1 MIKFSNK
8 KMKIL
13 NKILICSAL
22 IVGVTSCKKSVLTE
36 NPPQILTA
44 DNLYVNYNGF
54 QNGLNGLYSQVRRCR
69 AGLTTSDP
77 SNDLM
82 FEVNF
87 AGVDNSYDNYAST
100 AGNIYNNWG
109 ALNNAS
115 YSGYNSIWA
124 YLYQT
129 INAANTIIGRVPANN
144 NMTDDQKNQI
154 LAESRLIRAW
164 CYRHLVN
171 LWGAVPLVLIESTGL
186 TFRTDFERAPVATVQ
201 ASMESDW
208 LFAEQYLPATNTNDG
223 KVLKGTAQHLL
234 AELYLTEGQ
243 WAKAKDYASRVTT
256 NPNYALV
263 TNRYGVNAA
272 LPGTVFTDM
281 FLDGN
286 SDRSQGN
293 TEALWVLQN
302 ELNVIGGE
310 GNNIMRRYWVNR
322 YYSLTEKGTDG
333 KSTTPFQVSI
343 AYGGR
348 GIGRLSPT
356 LFAFS
361 LYGAGDDRGS
371 DFAWRFSYA
380 INTPGSIPKGD
391 TLNQVIPIPHTSK
404 EIISNP
410 NWPSTRKWDYA
421 NTLNINVVPNYNDQV
436 LYRAGED
443 YLFLAEA
450 DFRLGDLAGAA
461 TAINALRARS
471 HATAITASQITLDF
485 ILDERSR
492 ELFSEED
499 RRYTLL
505 RTGTWLTRVQLHN
518 NISGKLVQPRDQL
531 LPIPQAVIDANLG
544 KVLPQNPGY

>member
-1 MIKFSNK
+1 
-8 KMKIL
+8 MKIL
-13 NKILICSAL
+13 NKISICVAL
-22 IVGVTSCKKSVLTE
+22 IASVTSCKKSVLTE

-44 DNLYVNYNGF
+44 DNLYINYAGF
-54 QNGLNGLYSQVRRCR
+54 ENGLNGLYSQVRRCR
-69 AGLTTSDP
+69 GGLLTSDP
-77 SNDLM
+77 TNDIM

-100 AGNIYNNWG
+100 GVIYNNWG

-115 YSGYNSIWA
+115 VASYSDIWA

-129 INAANTIIGRVPANN
+129 INAANTIIGRVPANT
-144 NMTDDQKNQI
+144 NMTADQKNQI

-164 CYRHLVN
+164 CYRHLTY
-171 LWGAVPLVLIESTGL
+171 LWGAVPLVLTESTGL
-186 TFRTDFERAPVATVQ
+186 TFRTDFDRAPVATVQ
-201 ASMESDW
+201 ASMEADW
-208 LFAEQYLPATNTNDG
+208 LFAEQYLPVTNTNDG
-223 KVLKGTAQHLL
+223 KVLKGTAEHFL
-234 AELYLTEGQ
+234 AELYLTEAQ

-256 NPNYALV
+256 NPSYALI

-272 LPGTVFTDM
+272 SPGTPFTDM

-310 GNNIMRRYWVNR
+310 GENIMRRYWVNR
-322 YYSLTEKGTDG
+322 YYSLPVKGTDG
-333 KSTTPFQVSI
+333 KSTDPFQVSI

-356 LFAFS
+356 LFGLS
-361 LYGAGDDRGS
+361 LYAAGDDRGS

-380 INTPGSIPKGD
+380 INTPTAIPKGD
-391 TLNQVIPIPHTSK
+391 TLNQVILIPHTAK
-404 EIISNP
+404 ETISNP

-421 NTLNINVVPNYNDQV
+421 NTINVNVTPSYNDQI

-450 DFRLGDLAGAA
+450 DFELGDLAGAA
-461 TAINALRARS
+461 TAINALRTRA
-471 HATAITASQITLDF
+471 HATPIAAGQVTLDF

-505 RTGTWLTRVQLHN
+505 RTNTWLTRTKLHN
-518 NISGKLVQPRDQL
+518 VISGNLIQQRDQL
-531 LPIPQAVIDANLG
+531 LPIPQSVIDANLT